1 MEDHTKNSNPSLS
14 DNDPFFGYI
23 PIGLDIKLEESFQNS
38 SSLPMSEVAFSYES
52 SVDEAWN
59 DDPLSIL
66 RSDFEPH
73 SLETGDSEDSSSFQS
88 LHESFSLRDEPE
100 GFDEAFGS
108 YCNLLGC
115 DDLLSSPSKSTCEVE
130 RNNEYSGRGPTS
142 GVLSAGESPSKSS
155 DDPGNAC
162 GIATCNQSLSTN
174 QGPPDIIVTET
185 HGDQDASQPQAL
197 LHGMK
202 TASFEQPGT
211 STKPFLHN
219 PIRTHYSDSGKDVFL
234 VRLSYN
240 EVQARMPGWLELYWE
255 QIKLLEEASTLPG
268 SRARLQ
274 KRKRET

>member
-1 MEDHTKNSNPSLS
+1 MEDHSKNSNPSLF
-14 DNDPFFGYI
+14 DDDPFFGYI

-38 SSLPMSEVAFSYES
+38 SSLPMSEVASSYES

-59 DDPLSIL
+59 VDDDPLSIL

-73 SLETGDSEDSSSFQS
+73 SLEAGDSSSFQC

-108 YCNLLGC
+108 YCNLSEY

-130 RNNEYSGRGPTS
+130 RNNESSGRGPTS
-142 GVLSAGESPSKSS
+142 GVLSAGESSSKSS
-155 DDPGNAC
+155 DEPGNAC
-162 GIATCNQSLSTN
+162 GVTKCNQSLSN
-174 QGPPDIIVTET
+174 QETPDIIITET
-185 HGDQDASQPQAL
+185 HGDQDTSQPQAL

-202 TASFEQPGT
+202 TASFEQRGT
-211 STKPFLHN
+211 STKPFLDN

-240 EVQARMPGWLELYWE
+240 EVQAQMPEWFELYWE